1 MKIYF
6 CQFEWKKKSTEKY
19 YIGDFYTVQKNIIK
33 KSKDI
38 LKTYLV
44 I

>member
-1 MKIYF
+1 MEKKIDRKILYWRF
-6 CQFEWKKKSTEKY
+6 LYCTKEH
-19 YIGDFYTVQKNIIK
+19 NK